1 MKMYLD
7 HYNLSLH
14 TYSDHVTFI
23 LREMMTSKDFADVT
37 LVTEDKKH
45 LRAHRNIL
53 SACSSVFKNIL
64 EIDPHNNNP
73 LIYLKGIE
81 YLDMESILN
90 FIYLGEAKF
99 QEERMDQFLLVAKSL
114 DIRVLGKSENIIN
127 TTESTNEAECVAEVD
142 KPNQVNKSNSLM
154 AEVED
159 FKSIQEEDSTFL
171 VAEDSESKRREEESN
186 TLVVAEDLKSKQE
199 EECNI
204 LLAEDSKSNQ
214 EQEKNS
220 NLKCHQCNKTF
231 TRKRSCKEHIKSVH
245 EGFKY
250 VCNECGKSF
259 KTKYPLQTHLVIDHS
274 EPEQNVFKGYQGDP
288 ENFKKVAAYFD
299 IDIDDSTAKCKICSK
314 SLQGRNQYGHVSGLR
329 IHLLRE
335 HKLQREFY
343 NYYCSNCGKIYT
355 LKSQRD
361 MCEAKH
367 GNIPYKITC
376 SHCQRGFMDLPRYK
390 RHLRTHNGEKSHQCI
405 ECGRRFREKTQLK
418 THMVI
423 HTGETPF
430 ECTLCNQKFK
440 FASTKH
446 NHKCVAR

>member
-1 MKMYLD
+1 MYFD
-7 HYNLSLH
+7 NYNLSLH

-45 LRAHRNIL
+45 LRAHRYIL

-114 DIRVLGKSENIIN
+114 DIKVLGKSENIIN
-127 TTESTNEAECVAEVD
+127 TTESTNEAEYVADVD
-142 KPNQVNKSNSLM
+142 KPNLENEGNFLK
-154 AEVED
+154 AED
-159 FKSIQEEDSTFL
+159 FKGNQEEESTFFM
-171 VAEDSESKRREEESN
+171 AEDSGSKRREKQSN
-186 TLVVAEDLKSKQE
+186 TLEVAEDLSKQE

-245 EGFKY
+245 EGLKY
-250 VCNECGKSF
+250 DCNECGKSF
-259 KTKYPLQTHLVIDHS
+259 KAKYSLQTHLVIDHS
-274 EPEQNVFKGYQGDP
+274 EPEQNVFQGYQGDP

-299 IDIDDSTAKCKICSK
+299 IDIDESTAKCKICSK
-314 SLQGRNQYGHVSGLR
+314 SLHGRNQYGHVSGLR

-361 MCEAKH
+361 VCEAKH

-376 SHCQRGFMDLPRYK
+376 SHCQRGFMDLPQYK
-390 RHLRTHNGEKSHQCI
+390 RHLRTHTEEKPHQCN
-405 ECGRRFREKTQLK
+405 ECGRRFREKSQLK

-430 ECTLCNQKFK
+430 ECTLCKQKFK
-440 FASTKH
+440 FVSTKN
-446 NHKCVAR
+446 NHKCVARLS